1 MEYSIATYFML
12 FIIYAVAGWIC
23 EVTLQLIQKHK
34 LADRGFLIGPYC
46 PIYGCGAVLITLC
59 LTPFKEHPVGL
70 FILAMVLCGSLEYAT
85 SFIMEKAFNARWWD
99 YSEMRFNINGRVC
112 LETLVPFGIAGLLI
126 VYLFNPFLLSIIQ
139 SWSEGT
145 LNIISLI
152 IAVVFVTDVIIS
164 SKIIYNFK
172 RTNKEVSQNEKKD
185 NTDEVS
191 EKVREIL
198 RSKSFLN
205 RRLINA
211 FPDFTTILKKKGEEL
226 KRKTAEVKEE
236 LTNKANDVQRKIN
249 DKANNVQKKIKNTA
263 TGIMQKELN
272 NIADGAQHRINNKAS
287 EVKKA
292 VNNETITK
300 QNKKQNKNI
309 NNEK

>member
-1 MEYSIATYFML
+1 MEYSLATYFML

-46 PIYGCGAVLITLC
+46 PIYGCGAILITLC
-59 LTPFKEHPVGL
+59 LTPFNEHPIGL

-99 YSEMRFNINGRVC
+99 YSNMRFNINGRIC

-126 VYLFNPFLLSIIQ
+126 IYVFNPFLISMIGLMG
-139 SWSEGT
+139 ENV
-145 LNIISLI
+145 LNITS
-152 IAVVFVTDVIIS
+152 IAILVIFVADVIVS

-172 RTNKEVSQNEKKD
+172 KTNKEVSQQESKD
-185 NTDEVS
+185 STEIIS

-198 RSKSFLN
+198 RNKSFLN
-205 RRLINA
+205 RRLIEA
-211 FPDFTTILKKKGEEL
+211 FPDFTTILKEKGEKL

-236 LTNKANDVQRKIN
+236 LTNRANDVQKKINDKASNVQQKINNKASDVQRKIN
-249 DKANNVQKKIKNTA
+249 NRANEVQRKFNSKTNELKENVK
-263 TGIMQKELN
+263 N
-272 NIADGAQHRINNKAS
+272 NIKRRKD
-287 EVKKA
+287 
-292 VNNETITK
+292 
-300 QNKKQNKNI
+300 
-309 NNEK
+309 

>member
-46 PIYGCGAVLITLC
+46 PIYGCGAVLITL
-59 LTPFKEHPVGL
+59 
-70 FILAMVLCGSLEYAT
+70 LCGSLEYAT

-236 LTNKANDVQRKIN
+236 LTNKANDVQKKIN

-272 NIADGAQHRINNKAS
+272 NIADGAQHKINNKAS

-292 VNNETITK
+292 VNNKTK
-300 QNKKQNKNI
+300 NKK
-309 NNEK
+309 

>member
-1 MEYSIATYFML
+1 MEYSIPIHFML
-12 FIIYAVAGWIC
+12 FIIYSVAGWIC
-23 EVTLQLIQKHK
+23 EVVLQLVQKHK

-59 LTPFKEHPVGL
+59 LTPFEEHPVGL
-70 FILAMVLCGSLEYAT
+70 FILAMVLCGALEYAT

-99 YSEMRFNINGRVC
+99 YSNMRFNINGRIC

-139 SWSEGT
+139 GMGSNI
-145 LNIISLI
+145 LNVVSII
-152 IAVVFVTDVIIS
+152 IAVIFAADVIVS

-172 RTNKEVSQNEKKD
+172 KTNREVIQSEGKD
-185 NTDEVS
+185 STDVIT

-205 RRLINA
+205 RRLIDA
-211 FPDFTTILKKKGEEL
+211 FPDFTTILKEKGKEI

-236 LTNKANDVQRKIN
+236 LTNKASDVQKKINDKANDMQRKIN
-249 DKANNVQKKIKNTA
+249 DKANSVQKK
-263 TGIMQKELN
+263 
-272 NIADGAQHRINNKAS
+272 INNKAS
-287 EVKKA
+287 EVQQKFNDKTNEIKKK
-292 VNNETITK
+292 VKIK
-300 QNKKQNKNI
+300 DRKK
-309 NNEK
+309 EGRD

>member
-1 MEYSIATYFML
+1 MEYSLATYFML

-46 PIYGCGAVLITLC
+46 PIYGCGAILITLC
-59 LTPFKEHPVGL
+59 LTPFNEHPIGL

-99 YSEMRFNINGRVC
+99 YSNMRFNINGRIC

-126 VYLFNPFLLSIIQ
+126 IYVFNPFLISMIGLRG
-139 SWSEGT
+139 ENV
-145 LNIISLI
+145 LNITS
-152 IAVVFVTDVIIS
+152 IAILVIFVADVIVS

-172 RTNKEVSQNEKKD
+172 KTNKEVSQQESKD
-185 NTDEVS
+185 STEIIS

-198 RSKSFLN
+198 RNKSFLN
-205 RRLINA
+205 RRLIEA

-236 LTNKANDVQRKIN
+236 LTNRANDVQKKINDKASNVQQKINNKASDVQRKIN
-249 DKANNVQKKIKNTA
+249 NRANEVQQKFNSKTNELKENVK
-263 TGIMQKELN
+263 N
-272 NIADGAQHRINNKAS
+272 NIKRRKD
-287 EVKKA
+287 
-292 VNNETITK
+292 
-300 QNKKQNKNI
+300 
-309 NNEK
+309 

>member
-1 MEYSIATYFML
+1 MEYSLATYFML

-46 PIYGCGAVLITLC
+46 PIYGCGAILITLC
-59 LTPFKEHPVGL
+59 LTPFNEHPIGL

-99 YSEMRFNINGRVC
+99 YSNMRFNINGRIC

-126 VYLFNPFLLSIIQ
+126 IYVFNPFLISMIGLMG
-139 SWSEGT
+139 ENV
-145 LNIISLI
+145 LNITS
-152 IAVVFVTDVIIS
+152 IAILVIFVADVIVS

-172 RTNKEVSQNEKKD
+172 KTNKEVSQQESKD
-185 NTDEVS
+185 STEIIS

-198 RSKSFLN
+198 RNKSFLN
-205 RRLINA
+205 RRLIEA
-211 FPDFTTILKKKGEEL
+211 FPDFTTILKEKGEEL

-236 LTNKANDVQRKIN
+236 LTNRANDVQKKINDKASNVQQKINNKASDVQRKIN
-249 DKANNVQKKIKNTA
+249 NRPNEVQRKFNSKTN
-263 TGIMQKELN
+263 ELN
-272 NIADGAQHRINNKAS
+272 ENVKNNIKRRKD
-287 EVKKA
+287 
-292 VNNETITK
+292 
-300 QNKKQNKNI
+300 
-309 NNEK
+309 

>member
-1 MEYSIATYFML
+1 MEYSLATYFML

-46 PIYGCGAVLITLC
+46 PIYGCGAILITLC
-59 LTPFKEHPVGL
+59 LTPFNEHPIGL

-99 YSEMRFNINGRVC
+99 YSNMRFNINGRIC

-126 VYLFNPFLLSIIQ
+126 IYVFNPFLISMIGLMG
-139 SWSEGT
+139 ENV
-145 LNIISLI
+145 LNITS
-152 IAVVFVTDVIIS
+152 IAILVIFVADVIVS

-172 RTNKEVSQNEKKD
+172 KTNKEVSQQKSKD
-185 NTDEVS
+185 STEIIS

-198 RSKSFLN
+198 RNKSFLN
-205 RRLINA
+205 RRLIEA
-211 FPDFTTILKKKGEEL
+211 FPDFTTILKEKGEEL

-236 LTNKANDVQRKIN
+236 LTNRANDVQKKINDKASNVQQKINNKASDVQRKIN
-249 DKANNVQKKIKNTA
+249 NRANEVQRKFNSKTNELKENVK
-263 TGIMQKELN
+263 N
-272 NIADGAQHRINNKAS
+272 NIKRRKD
-287 EVKKA
+287 
-292 VNNETITK
+292 
-300 QNKKQNKNI
+300 
-309 NNEK
+309 

>member
-1 MEYSIATYFML
+1 MEYSLATYFML

-46 PIYGCGAVLITLC
+46 PIYGCGAILITLC
-59 LTPFKEHPVGL
+59 LTPFNEHPIGL

-99 YSEMRFNINGRVC
+99 YSNMRFNINGRIC

-126 VYLFNPFLLSIIQ
+126 IYVFNPFLISMIGLMG
-139 SWSEGT
+139 ENV
-145 LNIISLI
+145 LNITS
-152 IAVVFVTDVIIS
+152 IAILVIFVADVIVS

-172 RTNKEVSQNEKKD
+172 KTNKEVSQQESKD
-185 NTDEVS
+185 STEIIS

-198 RSKSFLN
+198 RNKSFLN
-205 RRLINA
+205 RRLIEA
-211 FPDFTTILKKKGEEL
+211 FPDFTTILKEKGEEL

-236 LTNKANDVQRKIN
+236 LTNRANDVQKKINDKASNVQQKINNKASDVQRKIN
-249 DKANNVQKKIKNTA
+249 NRANEVQRKFNSKTNKLKENVK
-263 TGIMQKELN
+263 N
-272 NIADGAQHRINNKAS
+272 NIKRRKD
-287 EVKKA
+287 
-292 VNNETITK
+292 
-300 QNKKQNKNI
+300 
-309 NNEK
+309 

>member
-1 MEYSIATYFML
+1 MEYSLATYFML

-46 PIYGCGAVLITLC
+46 PIYGCGAILITLC
-59 LTPFKEHPVGL
+59 LTPFNEHPIGL

-99 YSEMRFNINGRVC
+99 YSNMRFNINGRIC

-126 VYLFNPFLLSIIQ
+126 IYVFNPFLISMIGLMG
-139 SWSEGT
+139 ENV
-145 LNIISLI
+145 LNITS
-152 IAVVFVTDVIIS
+152 IAILVIFVADVIVS

-172 RTNKEVSQNEKKD
+172 KTNKEVSQQESKD
-185 NTDEVS
+185 STEIIS

-198 RSKSFLN
+198 RNKSFLN
-205 RRLINA
+205 RRLIEA

-236 LTNKANDVQRKIN
+236 LTNRANDVQKKINDKASNVQQKINNKASDVQRKIN
-249 DKANNVQKKIKNTA
+249 NRANEVQQKFNSKTNELKENVK
-263 TGIMQKELN
+263 N
-272 NIADGAQHRINNKAS
+272 NIKRRKD
-287 EVKKA
+287 
-292 VNNETITK
+292 
-300 QNKKQNKNI
+300 
-309 NNEK
+309 